1 MRIANR
7 LAVLAALP
15 LLAAGPPVP
24 AFADSTI
31 VTHSSTRA
39 ESFPDDICGPRA
51 STVTWTDT
59 IAQSQLIERADG
71 SFSYRDVTVVTYV
84 VDFVDP
90 ALADYPGRDVEVN
103 HYILTPGDNNF
114 IVTNTFHDFGGDLRI
129 WERRNLKVVGD
140 DVLVDRFLLKA
151 TGCP

>member
-1 MRIANR
+1 MRIAHR
-7 LAVLAALP
+7 LAVLAVLP
-15 LLAAGPPVP
+15 VLAAVPPVP
-24 AFADSTI
+24 AFAASTI
-31 VTHSSTRA
+31 VTQGSTRT

-51 STVTWTDT
+51 STVTWTET
-59 IAQSQLIERADG
+59 IAQSQLVERADG

-114 IVTNTFHDFGGDLRI
+114 IVTNTFHDFGGDLKI